1 MAIKCKS
8 PAFRPI
14 RNPMNE
20 QDLLATVR
28 ESLAA
33 AAVREIKMFGG
44 IGFML
49 KGNLAVAVSS
59 RGLLARVGKEAEGE
73 ALTRAGASPMIMR
86 GRLMAGYIRVDASA
100 LDERAIVSWV
110 HLARAFVKTLPEK
123 KPKPMAGTGA
133 GRSSAPRKKK

>member
-8 PAFRPI
+8 PAFGPI
-14 RNPMNE
+14 RTPMNE

-49 KGNLAVAVSS
+49 NGNLLVAVSS
-59 RGLLARVGKEAEGE
+59 RGLLARVGKEAERE

-86 GRLMAGYIRVDASA
+86 GRSMAGYIRVDASA
-100 LDERAIVSWV
+100 LDEQAIVTWV
-110 HLARAFVKTLPEK
+110 HLARAFVKTLPKK
-123 KPKPMAGTGA
+123 KPKPMASTGA

>member
-1 MAIKCKS
+1 
-8 PAFRPI
+8 
-14 RNPMNE
+14 MNE

-49 KGNLAVAVSS
+49 NGNLLVAVSS
-59 RGLLARVGKEAEGE
+59 RGLLARVGKEAEPE

-86 GRLMAGYIRVDASA
+86 GRLMTGYIRVVASA
-100 LDERAIVSWV
+100 LDEHAAESWV
-110 HLARAFVKTLPEK
+110 HLARAFVKTLPK
-123 KPKPMAGTGA
+123 KKSASKSSTGA
-133 GRSSAPRKKK
+133 GRSSAPRKK

>member
-1 MAIKCKS
+1 
-8 PAFRPI
+8 
-14 RNPMNE
+14 MNE
-20 QDLLATVR
+20 QDLLAAVR

-49 KGNLAVAVSS
+49 NGNLLVAVSS
-59 RGLLARVGKEAEGE
+59 RGLLARVGKEAERE

-100 LDERAIVSWV
+100 LDEHAVDSWV
-110 HLARAFVKTLPEK
+110 HLARAFVETLPKK
-123 KPKPMAGTGA
+123 KPTPKSSTGA
-133 GRSSAPRKKK
+133 GRSSPPRKKK